1 VAGPDAP
8 GPFRFPVRVRFG
20 DVDHAGIVYY
30 PRYFEYFHTAFEE
43 MFLGAGA
50 GDYRHIVDD
59 RSVGFPAVKVE
70 CEFRAPLR
78 FGDEVEVEVTCD
90 RVGRSSVTLHYRAL
104 KGGVAT
110 AEARITCAAV
120 DMKVLRAIPIPDDLR
135 AMFLSLS
142 PDRASA
148 P

>member
-1 VAGPDAP
+1 VAGAAAP
-8 GPFRFPVRVRFG
+8 GPYRFPLRVRFG

-43 MFLGAGA
+43 MFMGAGA
-50 GDYRHIVDD
+50 GGYRHVVDD

-78 FGDEVEVEVTCD
+78 FGDEVDVEVTCE
-90 RVGRSSVTLHYRAL
+90 RVGRSSVTLRYRSIKDGA
-104 KGGVAT
+104 AT
-110 AEARITCAAV
+110 AEARITCACV

-135 AMFLSLS
+135 AMFESLR
-142 PDRASA
+142 P
-148 P
+148 